1 MLLDRRT
8 VLAVTLVLVLV
19 LVLALATAGA
29 AQAAPQIGGP
39 APDFQ
44 ALDADGQSRALKD
57 FAGKVV
63 VLEWISS
70 DCPYT
75 AKHYNSGTMQRLQKA
90 ARRQGVVWLTLS
102 SSAPGREDYFTPA
115 AARAWQAKV
124 RSNAAAI
131 LLDSDGRIGR
141 AYGAK
146 VTPHMF
152 IVGPD
157 GRLAYMGGIDDRP
170 FADPASLKGAKPYVA
185 LALADLKAGRAV
197 ATPVTAPY
205 GCSIRYGSAGGF
217 Q

>member
-1 MLLDRRT
+1 MPLDRRT
-8 VLAVTLVLVLV
+8 LLIAAAVISV
-19 LVLALATAGA
+19 ATA
-29 AQAAPQIGGP
+29 AQAMPQIGAP

-44 ALDADGQSRALKD
+44 ATDADGHARTLKD
-57 FAGKVV
+57 FAGKTV

-75 AKHYNSGTMQRLQKA
+75 AKHYDSGTMQRLQKA

-102 SSAPGREDYFTPA
+102 SAAAGRADYFTPRA
-115 AARAWQAKV
+115 AQAWEAKV
-124 RSNAAAI
+124 HGAPTAV
-131 LLDSDGRIGR
+131 LLDGDGRIGR

-152 IVGPD
+152 VID
-157 GRLAYMGGIDDRP
+157 RAGRLAYMGGIDDRP
-170 FADPASLKGAKPYVA
+170 YADPSSLTGAKPYVA
-185 LALADLKAGRAV
+185 LALADLKAGRPV
-197 ATPVTAPY
+197 AIPVTAPY

>member
-1 MLLDRRT
+1 MTVHRRALLIAAAALS
-8 VLAVTLVLVLV
+8 LAG
-19 LVLALATAGA
+19 GA
-29 AQAAPQIGGP
+29 AAAPQIGAP

-44 ALDADGQSRALKD
+44 AMDAEGHLRALKD
-57 FAGKVV
+57 FTGKTV

-90 ARRQGVVWLTLS
+90 ARKQGAVWLTLS
-102 SSAPGREDYFTPA
+102 SAALGRADYFTPQA
-115 AARAWQAKV
+115 ALAWRSKV
-124 RSNAAAI
+124 RSAATAI
-131 LLDSDGRIGR
+131 LLDGDGRIGR

-152 IVGPD
+152 VID
-157 GRLAYMGGIDDRP
+157 AAGRLVYMGGIDDRP
-170 FADPASLKGAKPYVA
+170 YADPASLKGARPYVA

-205 GCSIRYGSAGGF
+205 GCSIRYGAAGGF
-217 Q
+217 

>member
-1 MLLDRRT
+1 MTLHRRALLIAAAALG
-8 VLAVTLVLVLV
+8 LA
-19 LVLALATAGA
+19 GPA
-29 AQAAPQIGGP
+29 AAAPQIDAP

-44 ALDADGQSRALKD
+44 AMDATGRPRALKD

-75 AKHYNSGTMQRLQKA
+75 AKHYNSGTMQKLQMA
-90 ARRQGVVWLTLS
+90 ARKQGVVWLEVS
-102 SSAPGREDYFTPA
+102 SAAPGRADYFTPK
-115 AARAWQAKV
+115 AARAWQGKV
-124 RSNAAAI
+124 KSAATAI
-131 LLDSDGRIGR
+131 LLDGDGKIGR

-152 IVGPD
+152 VIDGA
-157 GRLAYMGGIDDRP
+157 GRLVYMGGIDDRP
-170 FADPASLKGAKPYVA
+170 YADPSSLEGAKPYVA

-197 ATPVTAPY
+197 AMPVTAPY
-205 GCSIRYGSAGGF
+205 GCSIRYGSANGF

>member
-1 MLLDRRT
+1 MNEMKLHRRT
-8 VLAVTLVLVLV
+8 LLIAAA
-19 LVLALATAGA
+19 ALSLAGA
-29 AQAAPQIGGP
+29 AVAAPQIGAP

-44 ALDADGQSRALKD
+44 AVDAQGHPRALKD

-75 AKHYNSGTMQRLQKA
+75 AKHYDSGTMQRLQRS
-90 ARRQGVVWLTLS
+90 ARRQGAVWLEVS
-102 SSAPGREDYFTPA
+102 SAAPGRADQFTPQA
-115 AARAWQAKV
+115 ALAWQGKV
-124 RSNAAAI
+124 KSAATAL
-131 LLDSDGRIGR
+131 LLDGDGRIGR

-152 IVGPD
+152 VIDGA
-157 GRLAYMGGIDDRP
+157 GRLVYMGGIDDRP
-170 FADPASLKGAKPYVA
+170 YADPSSLKGARPYVA
-185 LALADLKAGRAV
+185 LALADLKAGRPV
-197 ATPVTAPY
+197 AMPVTAPY

>member
-1 MLLDRRT
+1 MMLHRRT
-8 VLAVTLVLVLV
+8 LLIAAAALGLA
-19 LVLALATAGA
+19 A
-29 AQAAPQIGGP
+29 AAAAAPQIDAP

-44 ALDADGQSRALKD
+44 ATDAQGQLRALKD

-75 AKHYNSGTMQRLQKA
+75 AKHYNSGTMQRLQRA
-90 ARRQGVVWLTLS
+90 ARKQGVVWLTVS
-102 SSAPGREDYFTPA
+102 SAAPGRADYFTPQA
-115 AARAWQAKV
+115 AKTWEAKV
-124 RSNAAAI
+124 RGEPTAI
-131 LLDSDGRIGR
+131 LLDGDGKIGR

-152 IVGPD
+152 IIDGA
-157 GRLAYMGGIDDRP
+157 GRLVYMGGIDDRP
-170 FADPASLKGAKPYVA
+170 YAEPASLKGAKPYVA
-185 LALADLKAGRAV
+185 LALADLKAGRPV

-205 GCSIRYGSAGGF
+205 GCSIRYGSASGF